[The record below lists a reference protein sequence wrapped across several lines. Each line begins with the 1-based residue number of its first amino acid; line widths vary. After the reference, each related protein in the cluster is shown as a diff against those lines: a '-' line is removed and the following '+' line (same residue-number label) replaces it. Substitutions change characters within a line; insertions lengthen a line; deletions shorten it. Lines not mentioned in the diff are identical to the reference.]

1 MDDDVNLA
9 WILGKAHEVFLYG
22 LITAIAAIVCG
33 VVDFNALIGSALNP
47 AGVPSYFLF
56 YLFWSLVGFIPVSVI
71 CAFSTKYID
80 EGEGLLFS
88 SSSIVIIM
96 FGHLFEDLL
105 GIVGTPFWFLR
116 DLFTHELSGWKAV
129 DYAFY
134 LVLIIFIMTGI
145 LQLTL

>member
-1 MDDDVNLA
+1 MEDDVNLA
-9 WILGKAHEVFLYG
+9 WFLGKAHEVFSYG
-22 LITAIAAIVCG
+22 LITAI
-33 VVDFNALIGSALNP
+33 VVIASGIIDFDTLISSALNP
-47 AGVPSYFLF
+47 AGVPNYFLF
-56 YLFWSLVGFIPVSVI
+56 YLFWSLIGFIPVSVI

-80 EGEGLLFS
+80 GGEGLLFS

-116 DLFTHELSGWKAV
+116 DLFTHGLSGWKAA
-129 DYAFY
+129 DYIIY
-134 LVLIIFIMTGI
+134 LVLIIFIATGI